1 MRYLYNL
8 DMPAILNSGLEAVRA
23 IQTIHSPFL
32 DTFFRAVTSLGDA
45 EAYIFILPLLFW
57 CIDTRLGAH
66 AGLLFLVS
74 SYAGNSLKDLWQVP
88 RPYTL
93 DPSVK
98 LGQADGY
105 SLPSYHALEA
115 VVMWGFF
122 AVWVKRWW
130 FWVLAIAMM
139 LLIGFSRIYL
149 GVHYPVDILAAY
161 AFGGLFLAAYYFGR
175 ETIERTLR
183 GLAFSWQII
192 LSLAGPLFL
201 AVLNPDFDVILILS
215 ALSGFSVGLAF
226 LGRSIS
232 YDAGGPFWQRVARYI
247 VGVMVIAI
255 LYLVPRFI
263 PGTPVWLGEVF
274 RYVGYWLTGWWISFG
289 GPWFFLRLGLASKVK
304 EEANA

>member
-1 MRYLYNL
+1 MGKQKNQ
-8 DMPAILNSGLEAVRA
+8 PAHNSGLEAIHAV
-23 IQTIHSPFL
+23 QTIHGPLL
-32 DTFFRAVTSLGDA
+32 DTFFRAVTSLGGA

-57 CIDTRLGAH
+57 CVDTRLGAH

-74 SYAGNSLKDLWQVP
+74 SYVGNSLKDLIQVP

-98 LGQADGY
+98 LGQAEGY
-105 SLPSYHALEA
+105 SLPSYHAQEA

-122 AVWVKRWW
+122 AIWVKKCW
-130 FWVLAIAMM
+130 FWVLAVAMM
-139 LLIGFSRIYL
+139 LLIGFSRVYL
-149 GVHYPVDILAAY
+149 GVHYPVDVLAAY

-175 ETIERTLR
+175 EAIERILH

-192 LSLAGPLFL
+192 LSLAGPLCL
-201 AVLNPDFDVILILS
+201 AVLHPDLNVILIVS

-226 LGRSIS
+226 LGRSLS

-247 VGVMVIAI
+247 LGAMVIAV

-263 PGTPVWLGEVF
+263 LGTSVWLGQAF
-274 RYVGYWLTGWWISFG
+274 RYVGYWLIGWWIAFG
-289 GPWFFLRLGLASKVK
+289 GPWFFRKLGLAS
-304 EEANA
+304 EA